1 MVRKIQA
8 KLVLRL
14 HGQGLSGRAV
24 ARSRGMPRRSVADVL
39 DAAKAAGI
47 GWDDVANRPD
57 DEVYALLFPGRGER
71 GSVYEQPDW
80 GKVHREFPCR
90 RDVEDSAR
98 RVCGR
103 MSAVG

>member
-14 HGQGLSGRAV
+14 HVQGLSGRAI
-24 ARSRGMPRRSVADVL
+24 ARSQGMSRRSVADVL
-39 DAAKAAGI
+39 YAAKAAGI

-71 GSVYEQPDW
+71 GSV
-80 GKVHREFPCR
+80 
-90 RDVEDSAR
+90 
-98 RVCGR
+98 
-103 MSAVG
+103 

>member
-14 HGQGLSGRAV
+14 HGQGLSGRAI
-24 ARSRGMPRRSVADVL
+24 ARSQGMSRRSVADVL

-57 DEVYALLFPGRGER
+57 DEVYALLFPGAGNVRACMSNPTGAR
-71 GSVYEQPDW
+71 STGSWPV
-80 GKVHREFPCR
+80 
-90 RDVEDSAR
+90 SA
-98 RVCGR
+98 
-103 MSAVG
+103 

>member
-24 ARSRGMPRRSVADVL
+24 ARSRGMPRRSVADML

-57 DEVYALLFPGRGER
+57 DEVYALLFPGAGNVGACMSNPTGARST
-71 GSVYEQPDW
+71 GSWPV
-80 GKVHREFPCR
+80 
-90 RDVEDSAR
+90 SA
-98 RVCGR
+98 
-103 MSAVG
+103 